1 MDNCPDLR
9 PAPAILLFDPETL
22 ALRVW
27 RWRDG
32 VARPVGA
39 ARRCDDSR
47 DRRDRPRAGTALSVG
62 TTAAGDGGG
71 IVPRRLLAHARA
83 ASAGGAALCAAD
95 LRLRGRD
102 PWLAPADAR
111 MDGGN
116 CRHMALVA
124 AARRGCRARG
134 VGAWPG
140 RGLRQ
145 LHRPGIASGLACAPA
160 RSHAAGS

>member
-9 PAPAILLFDPETL
+9 AAPAILLFDPETL

-39 ARRCDDSR
+39 ARRCDDSP
-47 DRRDRPRAGTALSVG
+47 DGRDRPRAGAASSVG
-62 TTAAGDGGG
+62 ATAAGDGGS
-71 IVPRRLLAHARA
+71 IVSRRLLAHARA

-102 PWLAPADAR
+102 PRLAPADAR
-111 MDGGN
+111 MDGRN
-116 CRHMALVA
+116 RRRMALVA
-124 AARRGCRARG
+124 AARRGCRARAM
-134 VGAWPG
+134 GAWLG
-140 RGLRQ
+140 HHLCR
-145 LHRPGIASGLACAPA
+145 LHRPRIASGLAY
-160 RSHAAGS
+160 